1 MISAH
6 FGEFSA
12 LMVAIFWSFSATAFE
27 VSSKRAGSLTV
38 NLLRLVFAFILISA
52 FTYFYRGFLFPS
64 DASLHSWIWLSI
76 SGIVGFVIGDFCLF
90 QAFVIIGARMSELIM
105 SLSPILT
112 AMIGWMILGERL
124 TFMNWLGIFITLAG
138 IALVVLDRPGVGS
151 EKPSLL
157 KIRLPLVGV
166 LLAIGGALGQAAG
179 LVLSKYGMR
188 DYDPFAAAQI
198 RQLSAIVG
206 FTVIYSFFGTWRK
219 IPKVLVDKKV
229 MLPLSLGSFFGPFL
243 GVSFSLL
250 AIKYTSTAIAAT
262 IMSIVPVL
270 IIVPSILYLKEKP
283 RMKEIIGAFIA
294 VGGIALFFL

>member
-1 MISAH
+1 LISAH

-27 VSSKRAGSLTV
+27 VSSKRAGALTV
-38 NLLRLVFAFILISA
+38 NLLRLIFAFILVSV
-52 FTYFYRGFLFPS
+52 FTYFYRGYFFPS
-64 DASLHSWIWLSI
+64 DAPVHSWIWLSI
-76 SGIVGFVIGDFCLF
+76 SGIIGFVIGDFCLF
-90 QAFVIIGARMSELIM
+90 QAFVIIGARVSELIM
-105 SLSPILT
+105 SLAPVLT
-112 AMIGWMILGERL
+112 AMIGWMVLGERL

-138 IALVVLDRPGVGS
+138 IALVVLDKPGMGT
-151 EKPSLL
+151 EKSSLL
-157 KIRLPLVGV
+157 SVRLPLVGV

-188 DYDPFAAAQI
+188 DYDPFAATQI
-198 RQLSAIVG
+198 RQLSAIIG
-206 FTVIYSFFGTWRK
+206 FTVIYSFFGSWRK
-219 IPKVLVDKKV
+219 IPQVLCNKSV
-229 MLPLSLGSFFGPFL
+229 MMPLSLGSFFGPFL

-270 IIVPSILYLKEKP
+270 IIVPSVLYLKEKP